1 MAPHIVGSREI
12 GENITARRHE
22 PAELLHSVSMW
33 LTTWWSEAV
42 LAKNTKEADELLG
55 AAAVVGRL
63 QHEAEKDRRPNRPP
77 EEPPL
82 YWWQR
87 Y

>member
-1 MAPHIVGSREI
+1 VRVAASVEI
-12 GENITARRHE
+12 GTCISTRRHE

-42 LAKNTKEADELLG
+42 LAKNRKDADELLG
-55 AAAVVGRL
+55 AAAAVGRL
-63 QHEAEKDRRPNRPP
+63 QHEAEKDRRPERPP